1 MRYAPAMNVDHE
13 FRARYGPW
21 AVVAGASEGIGR
33 AFAHA
38 LAARGVDLILIARRV
53 GPLEA
58 EAHLLR
64 RRHRVQV
71 VAAPLDLGRPDLADA
86 YARAVG
92 GRDVGLLIYNACAST
107 IAPFVETPL
116 AEQLAVV
123 DVNCRGLLVLTS
135 ITAPRLSARG
145 QGGMVL
151 MSSLSGFAGTALLA
165 SYAASKA
172 FTTVLGETLWTE
184 LHPRGVDVLV
194 CAAGA
199 TSTPTFEQRTPADK
213 RAQVYPL
220 APEAVAEGAL
230 ANLARGP
237 LFIPGAVNRLAHGA
251 SRLFSRRAVTRFMSA
266 NTRKLYAAQP
276 AGQLPA
282 STPRQGGAARAAAT
296 TQDAG
301 PREPT
306 EEAP

>member
-1 MRYAPAMNVDHE
+1 VRYAVAMNVDHE

-38 LAARGVDLILIARRV
+38 LAARGVDLLLIARRAP
-53 GPLEA
+53 PLED
-58 EAHLLR
+58 EARLLR
-64 RRHRVQV
+64 RRHRVEV
-71 VAAPLDLGRPDLADA
+71 ETLPLDLGRPDLAESFEA
-86 YARAVG
+86 ALR
-92 GRDVGLLIYNACAST
+92 GRDMGLLIYNACAST

-251 SRLFSRRAVTRFMSA
+251 SRLFSRRALTRFMSA